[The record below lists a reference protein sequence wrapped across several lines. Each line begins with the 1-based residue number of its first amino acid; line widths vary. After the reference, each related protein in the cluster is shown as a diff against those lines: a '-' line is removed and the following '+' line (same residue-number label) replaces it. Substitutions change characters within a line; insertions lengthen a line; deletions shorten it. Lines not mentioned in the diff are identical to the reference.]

1 MAVLSQ
7 LFGLARSLILYRA
20 RPWKRRR
27 LRAFYGQFVG
37 PGDLAYDIGAHVG
50 DRLGA
55 FVALGARVVAVEPQP
70 LFLAVLRRLYGR
82 LPAVTLIDTAVG
94 AAPGEAELLISDAT
108 PTVSTLNR
116 AWAERQSTAR
126 GFRHVRWNTR
136 ATVAVTTLDALIAA
150 HGEPAFCKIDVEGS
164 ELAVL
169 QGLSQ
174 PLAALSFE
182 YTPAAPMD
190 AVACVARLC
199 TLGAYRFNA
208 SIGESLR
215 FVFPA
220 WQDAA
225 AITTWLRARTADER
239 SGDIYVG
246 WQSRPSL
253 RPRGPTCRRRRRSM

>member
-1 MAVLSQ
+1 MLSQ
-7 LFGLARSLILYRA
+7 LGGLARSLVIYRA

-27 LRAFYGQFVG
+27 LRAFYRGFVG
-37 PGDLAYDIGAHVG
+37 PGDLAFDIGAHVG

-70 LFLAVLRRLYGR
+70 LFLGLLRRLYGR
-82 LPAVTLIDTAVG
+82 LPGVTLIDAAVA
-94 AAPGEAELLISDAT
+94 AAPGRAELLISDAA

-116 AWAERQSTAR
+116 AWADRQSTVR
-126 GFRHVRWNTR
+126 SFRRVRWNTR
-136 ATVAVTTLDALIAA
+136 LTVPVTTLDALIAA

-169 QGLSQ
+169 RGLSR

-182 YTPAAPMD
+182 YTPAAPAD
-190 AVACVARLC
+190 AVACAAHLC
-199 TLGAYRFNA
+199 TLGAYSFNA

-225 AITTWLRARTADER
+225 AITTWLRARTPDER
-239 SGDIYVG
+239 AGDVYA
-246 WQSRPSL
+246 
-253 RPRGPTCRRRRRSM
+253 RRVT